1 MSETILPRAENAR
14 VAKAGRWTKLGRRLV
29 EEQLRKLAHGEVT
42 LIDGDHVTRCG
53 ESGALAAAVEVRD
66 PEFYS
71 DVAFGGSLGAAESYI
86 QGRWTADDLTA
97 LLRIFARN
105 LDVSDEME
113 RGWARLAAPTARWF
127 HKLRS
132 NTKAGSRKNIQAHY
146 DLGNELFQLFLD
158 PTMNY
163 SAGIFETPETTLEEA
178 SIAKMDRLCR
188 KLELNADD
196 HLLEIGTGWGAM
208 AMHAAREYGCRVT
221 TTTISKE
228 QHKLAGARIAAAG
241 LDDRITVLLSD
252 YRDLTGTY
260 SKIVSVE
267 MIEAVGHDF
276 LESYFGQ
283 CGRLL
288 APNGMLAVQGIT
300 MAEHRYDRYRREVDF
315 IQRYVFPGSCLP
327 SVAAMCQ
334 AAGNASDL
342 RPAHLED
349 MTPHYAETLRRW
361 RANFFANIEQV
372 RNLGYSEEFVRL
384 WDYYLCYCEAGFEE
398 GTCGSVQLTWAKPGR
413 RRDTIDLAAPG
424 KKSEGARCG
433 I

>member
-1 MSETILPRAENAR
+1 MNESILPSPAEAR
-14 VAKAGRWTKLGRRLV
+14 RSKPDAWTRFARRLV
-29 EEQLRKLAHGEVT
+29 EVQLEKLTRGEVT
-42 LIDGDHVTRCG
+42 LIDGDQVSRCG
-53 ESGALAAAVEVRD
+53 QASDLAAAVEVRD

-86 QGRWTADDLTA
+86 RGRWSADDLTA
-97 LLRIFARN
+97 LIRIFARN
-105 LDVSDEME
+105 LDVADQME
-113 RGWARLAAPTARWF
+113 QGWARLAAPAARWF

-132 NTKAGSRKNIQAHY
+132 NTKSGSRKNIEAHY
-146 DLGNELFQLFLD
+146 DLGNDLFQLFLD

-163 SAGIFETPETTLEEA
+163 SAGIFETPETTLEQA
-178 SIAKMDRLCR
+178 SVAKMDRLCR
-188 KLELNADD
+188 KLGLSPDD

-228 QHKLAGARIAAAG
+228 QHRLATERIAAAG
-241 LDDRITVLLSD
+241 LDHRITVLLSD

-276 LESYFGQ
+276 LESYFEQ

-288 APNGMLAVQGIT
+288 APDGLLAVQGIT

-349 MTPHYAETLRRW
+349 LTPHYAETLRRW
-361 RANFFANIEQV
+361 RANFFANVDQV
-372 RNLGYSEEFVRL
+372 RNLGYSDEFIRL
-384 WDYYLCYCEAGFEE
+384 WDYYLCYCEAGFDE
-398 GTCGSVQLTWAKPGR
+398 GTCGSVQLVWAKPER
-413 RRDTIDLAAPG
+413 RRDTVDLAAPA
-424 KKSEGARCG
+424 KAMEARCG
-433 I
+433 T

>member
-1 MSETILPRAENAR
+1 MNASILPSPSEAR
-14 VAKAGRWTKLGRRLV
+14 RSKSDAWTRFGRRLV
-29 EEQLRKLAHGEVT
+29 ESQLEQLTRGEVT
-42 LIDGDHVTRCG
+42 LIDGDRVSRRG
-53 ESGALAAAVEVRD
+53 VPSDLAAAVEVRD

-86 QGRWTADDLTA
+86 RGRWSADDLTA

-105 LDVSDEME
+105 LDVSDQME
-113 RGWARLAAPTARWF
+113 QGWARLAAPAARWF

-132 NTKAGSRKNIQAHY
+132 NTKSGSQKNIEAHY
-146 DLGNELFQLFLD
+146 DLGNDLFQLFLD

-163 SAGIFETPETTLEEA
+163 SAGIFETPETTLEQA
-178 SIAKMDRLCR
+178 SVAKMNRLCR
-188 KLELNADD
+188 KLDLHSDD

-208 AMHAAREYGCRVT
+208 AMHAASEYGCRVT

-228 QHKLAGARIAAAG
+228 QHRLASERIAAAG

-288 APNGMLAVQGIT
+288 APDGLLAVQGIT

-361 RANFFANIEQV
+361 RENFFANVDQV
-372 RNLGYSEEFVRL
+372 RAIGYSDEFIRM
-384 WDYYLCYCEAGFEE
+384 WDYYLCYCEAGFDE
-398 GTCGSVQLTWAKPGR
+398 GTCGSVQLVWAKPAR
-413 RRDTIDLAAPG
+413 RRETVDLAARP
-424 KKSEGARCG
+424 KHLETRCG

>member
-1 MSETILPRAENAR
+1 MNESILPSPAEAR
-14 VAKAGRWTKLGRRLV
+14 RSKPDAWTRFARRLV
-29 EEQLRKLAHGEVT
+29 EVQLEKLTRGEVT
-42 LIDGDHVTRCG
+42 LIDGDQVSRCG
-53 ESGALAAAVEVRD
+53 QASDLAAAVEVRD

-86 QGRWTADDLTA
+86 RGRWSADDLTA
-97 LLRIFARN
+97 LIRIFARN
-105 LDVSDEME
+105 LDVADQME
-113 RGWARLAAPTARWF
+113 QGWARLAAPAARWF

-132 NTKAGSRKNIQAHY
+132 NTKSGSRRNIEAHY
-146 DLGNELFQLFLD
+146 DLGNDLFQLFLD

-163 SAGIFETPETTLEEA
+163 SAGIFETPETTLEQA
-178 SIAKMDRLCR
+178 SVAKMDRLCR
-188 KLELNADD
+188 KLELAADD

-228 QHKLAGARIAAAG
+228 QHRLATERIAAAG

-260 SKIVSVE
+260 SKIASVE

-288 APNGMLAVQGIT
+288 ASDGLLAVQGIT

-361 RANFFANIEQV
+361 RVNFFANVDQV
-372 RNLGYSEEFVRL
+372 RNLGYSDEFIRL
-384 WDYYLCYCEAGFEE
+384 WDYYLCYCEAGFDE
-398 GTCGSVQLTWAKPGR
+398 GTCGSVQLVWAKPAR
-413 RRDTIDLAAPG
+413 RRDTVDLATHAR
-424 KKSEGARCG
+424 EMEARCET
-433 I
+433 